1 MQELKVERNRMDELD
16 DLIEGMNFKIINDT
30 LKDSYNLT
38 ERIKE
43 YDDMPYS
50 KVLEDSIIG
59 SSKELSPKLLSSRLL
74 LKLIQNGD

>member
-50 KVLEDSIIG
+50 KVLEDSIIS

>member
-1 MQELKVERNRMDELD
+1 MDELD